1 MSHLIVSNFSNNLV
15 DFLKDQKPFSSPDRH
30 LREKLMKKQQLFDS
44 ILLQV
49 SLPGHGSAL
58 QRITG

>member
-1 MSHLIVSNFSNNLV
+1 MSHLIVSNFSNNLF
-15 DFLKDQKPFSSPDRH
+15 DFLKDQKPFFPPDRH
-30 LREKLMKKQQLFDS
+30 LSEKLMKKQQLFDS

-49 SLPGHGSAL
+49 SLPRHGSAL